1 LGLEEE
7 ALAFYT
13 AMTQSSFTFESF
25 TSNNRVS
32 ARSKSYWSRA
42 IHRQLNIAPEV
53 ENADQDEL
61 RIGPK
66 FLREYELK
74 RKRFSKEPDDSPTS
88 QKESQSHEIQK
99 AIVVPKEPS
108 ESQTTQKE
116 DESHEGQKESVQGGT
131 DGADEEIVLNKGNEA
146 LERMIAAPNTIM
158 DESMYE
164 GQLFDS
170 SSDEKDPKAE

>member
-1 LGLEEE
+1 
-7 ALAFYT
+7 
-13 AMTQSSFTFESF
+13 MTQPSFTFEKF

-53 ENADQDEL
+53 ENADQDDL

-66 FLREYELK
+66 FLREFELK
-74 RKRFSKEPDDSPTS
+74 RKSFSKEPDDSPTS
-88 QKESQSHEIQK
+88 QKESQSHENQK
-99 AIVVPKEPS
+99 AIVPKEPS

-116 DESHEGQKESVQGGT
+116 DESHEGQKESVQGST